1 MIFGR
6 TELPTGVSKA
16 KFDARAD
23 VEVRFA
29 VAPRKRLEKPNF
41 QSESFVELFFRRRFF
56 FDLES
61 FESHFGRSSQ
71 I

>member
-6 TELPTGVSKA
+6 TELPTGASKA

-29 VAPRKRLEKPNF
+29 VAPRKRFEKLIFRSKNF
-41 QSESFVELFFRRRFF
+41 VKYFFPLAAGTDVGF
-56 FDLES
+56 
-61 FESHFGRSSQ
+61 
-71 I
+71 